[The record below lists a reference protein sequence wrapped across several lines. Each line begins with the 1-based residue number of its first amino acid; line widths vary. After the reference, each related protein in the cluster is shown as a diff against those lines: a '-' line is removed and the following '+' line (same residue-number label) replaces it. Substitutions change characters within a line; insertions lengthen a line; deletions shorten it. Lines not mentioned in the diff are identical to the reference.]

1 MKTPSFSENNEL
13 MAQEDPGFMPDMAEA
28 DTPQPPIDNIHNSIN
43 NEPDM
48 PVQMPNEPQFHLP
61 TMSMGEQMDT
71 EMTEAAVSFNQALI
85 NVPVN

>member
-1 MKTPSFSENNEL
+1 MAEP
-13 MAQEDPGFMPDMAEA
+13 MAQEHPSFMPDMAEA

-71 EMTEAAVSFNQALI
+71 EMTEAPVSLSRALKNFLI
-85 NVPVN
+85 ELTLF